1 MDIKGTYRYLFMIRG
16 IEVLI
21 IKREAKRNAL
31 ISCLMPSGMDLNAD
45 KIQNS
50 VAGDKMTEIM
60 AEVADLDAE
69 IRDLLIKKAVWIR
82 RISDAIE
89 HLEDDS
95 EQIVLMEYDLN
106 HRDMVTLAKKINYS
120 LRSAYRIKQNAIKDL
135 LWYLTEQEEKIKLAQ
150 MAVKNVIL

>member
-1 MDIKGTYRYLFMIRG
+1 MDIKGTYRYLFMVRG
-16 IEVLI
+16 IEVMI

-50 VAGDKMTEIM
+50 AGDKMTEIM

-95 EQIVLMEYDLN
+95 EQIVLMEYYLN
-106 HRDMVTLAKKINYS
+106 HMDMVTIAKKINYS

-135 LWYLTEQEEKIKLAQ
+135 RWYLTEQEEKIKLAQ